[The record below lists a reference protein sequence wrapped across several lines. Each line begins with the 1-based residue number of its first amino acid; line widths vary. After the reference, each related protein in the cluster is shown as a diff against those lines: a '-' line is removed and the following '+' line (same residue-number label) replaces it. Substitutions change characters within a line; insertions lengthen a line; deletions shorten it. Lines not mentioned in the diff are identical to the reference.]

1 MINAN
6 LRLVISVAR
15 KYQGQGLPLGD
26 LIQEGM
32 LGLIRAVE
40 KFDWRK
46 GFKFSTYG
54 TLWIRQA
61 IGRGLANSGRTVRLP
76 VHIVAR
82 ARKIADAERKLA
94 VELGREPAEEEIAAF
109 VELPLDEVADIRRA
123 DRGPT
128 SLDQGVG
135 EDGETALGDLIAG
148 DGPPSRTRSWP
159 AEDERLR
166 EAVDTLPEAERDVI
180 TLRFG
185 LDREQP
191 VALRETGRRL
201 GLSSERVR
209 QLEDRALRRSRRTR
223 PSRRCA
229 RPPNCRMSCP
239 GAASTGVRVLPHG
252 GQTPSLAVRLA
263 KYWSMPGM
271 PPRRWRRAA
280 GPLRCPR
287 GLFARPSSSGSA
299 PSPSGATTRAASR
312 SGTQPRRRRVRRPA
326 RACSAEADQASPAR
340 RRARDRLLH
349 LPARQARERRER
361 RGDSR
366 SDCTSISRIS
376 TVPSRGCSRASHQ
389 TIVCPWGPRPRGT
402 AWSSPQGVG
411 PIGADPRDA
420 RPGRRGSPQPARWP
434 SPSRGRTTRASSR
447 PAPAAGAG
455 ARAGR

>member
-1 MINAN
+1 MAAIGTTDKTTHDYTPELEDSLQLFFNEARKHPLLTADEEIELAKRIERGDLEAKDRMVNSN

-94 VELGREPAEEEIAAF
+94 VELGRQPTEEEIAAH
-109 VELPLDEVADIRRA
+109 VELPLDEVIDIRRA

-148 DGPPSRTRSWP
+148 DGPSI
-159 AEDERLR
+159 EDYVSTEMSFEALR
-166 EAVDTLPEAERDVI
+166 DAVGTLPENERTVI

-185 LDREQP
+185 LDREEP
-191 VALRETGRRL
+191 KALRETGRQL

-209 QLEDRALRRSRRTR
+209 QLEEKALRRLSKDT
-223 PSRRCA
+223 
-229 RPPNCRMSCP
+229 
-239 GAASTGVRVLPHG
+239 
-252 GQTPSLAVRLA
+252 
-263 KYWSMPGM
+263 
-271 PPRRWRRAA
+271 
-280 GPLRCPR
+280 
-287 GLFARPSSSGSA
+287 
-299 PSPSGATTRAASR
+299 
-312 SGTQPRRRRVRRPA
+312 
-326 RACSAEADQASPAR
+326 
-340 RRARDRLLH
+340 
-349 LPARQARERRER
+349 
-361 RGDSR
+361 
-366 SDCTSISRIS
+366 
-376 TVPSRGCSRASHQ
+376 
-389 TIVCPWGPRPRGT
+389 
-402 AWSSPQGVG
+402 
-411 PIGADPRDA
+411 
-420 RPGRRGSPQPARWP
+420 
-434 SPSRGRTTRASSR
+434 
-447 PAPAAGAG
+447 
-455 ARAGR
+455 